1 MRQKAL
7 ALGVVL
13 AALALSL
20 VAGPHRRAALVG
32 AALSG
37 AAGLV
42 SIEAMGRVASRG
54 APVLQRAL
62 LVMAIGFL
70 LRIVLVALGTVLVVK
85 SGESIWGFVTAFFV
99 VYFLL
104 AGVEGDYLRRQGQS
118 AGPSA

>member
-20 VAGPHRRAALVG
+20 VAGPYRRGALVG

-42 SIEAMGRVASRG
+42 SIEAMSRAAARG
-54 APVLQRAL
+54 APVLGRAL
-62 LVMAIGFL
+62 LVMATGFL
-70 LRIVLVALGTVLVVK
+70 LRIVLVALGTILVVK
-85 SGESIWGFVTAFFV
+85 KGESIWGFVAAFFV

-104 AGVEGDYLRRQGQS
+104 AGVEGDYLRRLGQS